1 MLFRQRRG
9 AIYSSNSGQSPSTE
23 LAIELTDTSG
33 TTPTNGITADLVGY
47 VIITLP
53 DVAALVTLTPA
64 LGELV
69 ESGTLRILDFVVVV
83 RSDDGPRVLELDALD
98 QVADLHKI
106 RPHMPGLFTQ
116 RDITLASV
124 AIPAGAAG
132 VVLVA
137 EDRWAK
143 PLSAAAARAGGQ
155 IVAGERISAE
165 RIQAAMADDTPD

>member
-1 MLFRQRRG
+1 LGPAGG
-9 AIYSSNSGQSPSTE
+9 ALYSPNPQPNPTWNSDTS
-23 LAIELTDTSG
+23 LTDTSG
-33 TTPTNGITADLVGY
+33 TGPTNGITTDLVGY

-53 DVAALVTLTPA
+53 DVDALVTLTPA

-83 RSDDGPRVLELDALD
+83 RDDTPRVLELDALD
-98 QVADLHKI
+98 QVADLQRI
-106 RPHMPGLFTQ
+106 RPHMPGLLTQ

-124 AIPAGAAG
+124 AIPEGAAG
-132 VVLVA
+132 VVLVV

-143 PLSAAAARAGGQ
+143 PLSVAASLAGGQ

-165 RIQAAMADDTPD
+165 RIQAAMADDSPD

>member
-1 MLFRQRRG
+1 
-9 AIYSSNSGQSPSTE
+9 
-23 LAIELTDTSG
+23 LTDTSG
-33 TTPTNGITADLVGY
+33 TDPTNGITADLVGY

-53 DVAALVTLTPA
+53 DVDALVTLTPA

-83 RSDDGPRVLELDALD
+83 RGDTPRVLELDALD
-98 QVADLHKI
+98 HVADLQRI
-106 RPHMPGLFTQ
+106 RPHMPGLLTQ

-124 AIPAGAAG
+124 AIPEGAAG
-132 VVLVA
+132 VVLVV

-143 PLSAAAARAGGQ
+143 PLSVAASLAGGQ

-165 RIQAAMADDTPD
+165 RIQAAMADDSPD